1 MAASIVEKL
10 YYVGNAIV
18 SPNKGAV
25 DVGRSLSQ
33 VSNRITG
40 FSDTVTDGLWTLAK
54 FALTDTDAKL
64 EDVIMAIM
72 FDRRLKD
79 KKSKKDKH

>member
-1 MAASIVEKL
+1 M
-10 YYVGNAIV
+10 
-18 SPNKGAV
+18 

-79 KKSKKDKH
+79 KKSKKNDKH